1 MQAVFNLSS
10 KMLFIKLIPA
20 PRLDFQRLS
29 RLSRWIYTILDAPVY
44 KILDEARMTMKG
56 KHRQLA
62 RMTPDS
68 SPWSPRVLSQ

>member
-29 RLSRWIYTILDAPVY
+29 RLSRWIYTILDVPVY
-44 KILDEARMTMKG
+44 KILDEARMTKY
-56 KHRQLA
+56 
-62 RMTPDS
+62 
-68 SPWSPRVLSQ
+68 